1 ACIPTDSSS
10 SPIILKEINN
20 NTFDQQ
26 QQQKVNNNV
35 TNIPITSTTTTTTT
49 KGVNNI
55 NNNSTIINNNITINI
70 PGCQQCSDMLII
82 RRNDL
87 NSRDIGQSLERV
99 NTSDGCEELTIS
111 CFGNPNDTALIVS
124 YFNSSGFDIGTTFGT
139 NSIATILHCNNN
151 SKWTISGNFSNS
163 STEVDELE

>member
-49 KGVNNI
+49 K
-55 NNNSTIINNNITINI
+55 
-70 PGCQQCSDMLII
+70 GCQQCSDMLII